1 MGVEFAGPRRV
12 APSLRS
18 AEIFAAGVG
27 LSQPRRLSCGCIHMT
42 TGRPSITYACKATSL
57 AHTDE
62 ARQHIQE
69 LKLGDALTLEP
80 GWTDRRKHYA
90 IAVYRYNTRLG
101 LIEAA
106 WLADVLKPGFEYE
119 ARFLG
124 AEHDETGVPM
134 LLNVELAV
142 LGRAGPRPAPE
153 PSTAP
158 RELESPAGY
167 DAPPL
172 YHGSPTMFRAHP
184 LAFVVSLLLTPF
196 LIGAVILLVWCIKAR
211 TTHLQIDEHAV
222 RFETGVFSKDRRAL
236 SRSSIR
242 TVRVTQTLLNRL
254 LNVGSIEIYTA
265 GDVPEIRAASMF
277 APNDIR
283 DLLGK

>member
-1 MGVEFAGPRRV
+1 
-12 APSLRS
+12 
-18 AEIFAAGVG
+18 
-27 LSQPRRLSCGCIHMT
+27 MT
-42 TGRPSITYACKATSL
+42 TGRTSITYACKATSL
-57 AHTDE
+57 ANTDE
-62 ARQHIQE
+62 ARQHIHQ

-80 GWTDRRKHYA
+80 EWTEGRKSYA

-101 LIEAA
+101 LLEAA

-124 AEHDETGVPM
+124 AEHDEQGVPM
-134 LLNVELAV
+134 LLNVELGV
-142 LGRAGPRPAPE
+142 LGRAGPLPAPA
-153 PSTAP
+153 PSVAP
-158 RELESPAGY
+158 SGPEY
-167 DAPPL
+167 DEPPL

-196 LIGAVILLVWCIKAR
+196 IIGAVILLVWCIKAR
-211 TTHLQIDEHAV
+211 TTHLQIDEQAV

-254 LNVGSIEIYTA
+254 LNVGSVEIYTA
-265 GDVPEIRAASMF
+265 GDIPEIHAPAMR
-277 APNDIR
+277 APNEIR